1 MTGILDEARR
11 RALVH
16 RMIALHP
23 NSHVDPRSSFLQ
35 LQDPTQPLDPTWSRL
50 VFLAGDLAIW
60 QEKRVAT
67 LRYVLERLRDNV
79 SVELKSAKSESRY
92 AEIDWSKDGDVV
104 CAFPGNMQSLAS
116 QYLSFFPRER
126 PDLLARTGLDEF
138 LRLYMEGKGFEQ
150 KIGDGKV
157 YGKRVE
163 AMIERLENKH
173 ERAVE
178 LRKFLGLSSG

>member
-1 MTGILDEARR
+1 M
-11 RALVH
+11 
-16 RMIALHP
+16 
-23 NSHVDPRSSFLQ
+23 
-35 LQDPTQPLDPTWSRL
+35 
-50 VFLAGDLAIW
+50 
-60 QEKRVAT
+60 
-67 LRYVLERLRDNV
+67 
-79 SVELKSAKSESRY
+79 
-92 AEIDWSKDGDVV
+92 